1 MNRKSL
7 EKLEFNKIKEEIK
20 SYAVSSAGQNF
31 LDLLEPFENKIE
43 IDRALDETREAIDL
57 LVTKGSAPFSGIY
70 DVREALG
77 FIGKGGS
84 SNATNLL
91 RIANILKSAREFKD
105 YVGPSDSFRAL
116 REIVYGVTPLKN
128 LENDIF
134 IAIIGDN
141 EISDKAST
149 DLFNIRRSLKEKTGS
164 VKEKI
169 QSLVRSNEKYLQDM
183 IYTVRGDRYVIPVKS
198 EHKGSVPGLVHD
210 QSASGQTLF
219 IEPMSLVNLNNE
231 IKELMLKEKAEIE
244 KILRLLS
251 AKVQGS
257 IEGVKRNAEII
268 YEMDSI
274 FSKAKYSLQIDG
286 SRPEVKEDL
295 TFNLIEARHPL
306 IPRNQVVP
314 STIYMDDRF
323 SVIVITGPNTGGKT
337 VTLKTVGLLHLLAKA
352 GILIP
357 VKEGSSIGN
366 FREIFA
372 DIGDEQSIEQSLS
385 TFSSHMTNI
394 VSIIEHADDR
404 SLVLFDELGAGT
416 DPTEGAALAA
426 AILDTLRGRGVK
438 IIATTHYSELKVYA
452 LKSTGT
458 VNASVEFDVETLRPT
473 YRLLIGI
480 PGKSNAFLISKR
492 LGLPDYIIESSK
504 AFIDSETLQ
513 FEDLIE
519 GLQSK
524 SMKASKEAREAE
536 TLRIS
541 LERKQEELDRKLA
554 RIDEIRENALIEA
567 KREGRKFIKETKEK
581 SDEILKNMRELE
593 RLGYSVEGRRKLQE
607 LRDELQGNLNEAE
620 TQAAAADK
628 VKGTAV
634 KEIVPGMDVLLSTLN
649 QKVSVLTRPDSKGEV
664 QVQAG
669 IMKLTVKKEDLI
681 ELKETRSDRKAQ
693 KREVKLNLKSV
704 PTSVDVR
711 GLDAGEATYRVD
723 MYLDEASL
731 GGLEEV
737 TIIHGVG
744 TGVLKD
750 ELSKMFR
757 NHPHVKKYRPGEY
770 GEGGQGVTMVTLK

>member
-20 SYAVSSAGQNF
+20 SYAVSSAGQSF

-43 IDRALDETREAIDL
+43 IDRALDETKEAIDL

-84 SNATNLL
+84 SNAANLL

-116 REIVYGVTPLKN
+116 REIVYGVTNMKN

-134 IAIIGDN
+134 VAIIGDN

-169 QSLVRSNEKYLQDM
+169 QALVRSNEKYLQDM

-244 KILRLLS
+244 RILRALS
-251 AKVQGS
+251 AKVQVS
-257 IEGVKRNAEII
+257 IEAVKRNAEII

-286 SRPEVKEDL
+286 SRPEVREDL

-306 IPRNQVVP
+306 IPRSQVVP

-357 VKEGSSIGN
+357 VKDGSSIGT

-554 RIDEIRENALIEA
+554 RIDEIRENALVEA

-620 TQAAAADK
+620 TQAAEADK

-649 QKVSVLTRPDSKGEV
+649 QKVSVLTRPDNKGEV

-704 PTSVDVR
+704 QTSVDVR

-731 GGLEEV
+731 GGLDEV

-757 NHPHVKKYRPGEY
+757 NHPHVKKYRQGEY

>member
-20 SYAVSSAGQNF
+20 GYAVSSAGQSF

-43 IDRALDETREAIDL
+43 IDRALDETKEAIDL

-84 SNATNLL
+84 SNAANLL

-105 YVGPSDSFRAL
+105 YVGASDSFSAL
-116 REIVYGVTPLKN
+116 REIVYGVTNLKN

-134 IAIIGDN
+134 VAIIGDN

-169 QSLVRSNEKYLQDM
+169 QALVRSNEKYLQDM

-198 EHKGSVPGLVHD
+198 EHKGSVPGLIHD

-244 KILRLLS
+244 RILRALS
-251 AKVQGS
+251 AKVQVS

-357 VKEGSSIGN
+357 VKDGSSIGN

-554 RIDEIRENALIEA
+554 RIDEIRENALVEA

-628 VKGTAV
+628 VKGTAL

-649 QKVSVLTRPDSKGEV
+649 QKVSVLTRPDNKGEV

-681 ELKETRSDRKAQ
+681 ELKETKNDRKAQ

-704 PTSVDVR
+704 QTSVDVR

>member
-20 SYAVSSAGQNF
+20 SYAVSSAGQSF

-43 IDRALDETREAIDL
+43 IDRALDETKEAIDL

-84 SNATNLL
+84 SNAANLL

-116 REIVYGVTPLKN
+116 REIVYGVTNMKN

-134 IAIIGDN
+134 VAIIGDN

-169 QSLVRSNEKYLQDM
+169 QALVRSNEKYLQDM

-231 IKELMLKEKAEIE
+231 IKELMLKEKAKIE
-244 KILRLLS
+244 RILRALS
-251 AKVQGS
+251 AKVQVS
-257 IEGVKRNAEII
+257 IEAVKRNAEII

-286 SRPEVKEDL
+286 SRPEVREDL

-306 IPRNQVVP
+306 IPRSQVVP

-337 VTLKTVGLLHLLAKA
+337 VNLKTVGLLHLLAKA

-357 VKEGSSIGN
+357 VKDGSSIGN

-372 DIGDEQSIEQSLS
+372 YIGVEQSIEQSLS

-554 RIDEIRENALIEA
+554 RIDEIRENALVEA

-620 TQAAAADK
+620 TQAAETDK

-649 QKVSVLTRPDSKGEV
+649 QKVSVLTRPDNKGEV

-704 PTSVDVR
+704 QTSVDVR

-731 GGLEEV
+731 GGLDEV

-757 NHPHVKKYRPGEY
+757 NHPHVKKYRQGEY